1 MKRLLLVLLILLLC
15 GCSNKTYKEINYE
28 NLSNKLSNN
37 DSFVFVV
44 GQDSCHNCVSFKVV
58 MEKLIKEENLKV
70 YYLDSSKLESNEELV
85 LTTQF
90 FADKGQ
96 IYTPVMFVIEKG
108 HLKNKQVGYKNYSV
122 TKKFLTD
129 NGIVRG

>member
-1 MKRLLLVLLILLLC
+1 MKKILLILLILLLC
-15 GCSNKTYKEINYE
+15 GCGKKTYKEISYE
-28 NLSNKLSNN
+28 QLTNKLSNY

-58 MEKLIKEENLKV
+58 MDKIISEEDLKI
-70 YYLDSSKLESNEELV
+70 YYLDSALLNAKDSLV

-96 IYTPVMFVIEKG
+96 IYTPVMFVIKDG
-108 HLKNKQVGYKNYSV
+108 RLRDKQVGYKNYSV
-122 TKKFLTD
+122 TKKFLSD
-129 NGIVRG
+129 NGILED